1 MKKVLV
7 SIFALTA
14 LAGCATYYDYYKGD
28 VRYVQDGEDCVYYA
42 GEMGEHF
49 SNEIR
54 NLHTGK
60 KIVYRN
66 TRCADLYNRDMTG
79 QAPRADRVIMAPAA
93 QVVSYSAPVTYAA
106 PVATSSYGCHAC
118 KPVSTRKYILV
129 SGM

>member
-7 SIFALTA
+7 SIVA
-14 LAGCATYYDYYKGD
+14 LAGLAGCSSFSDYYKGD
-28 VRYVQDGEDCVYYA
+28 VRYTQDGEDCIYYV
-42 GEMGEHF
+42 GEYGNHF

-54 NLHTGK
+54 NMNTGK

-93 QVVSYSAPVTYAA
+93 REVTYSAPVVYATPRCNA
-106 PVATSSYGCHAC
+106 CQTS
-118 KPVSTRKYILV
+118 VSRKYVLV
-129 SGM
+129 SAM